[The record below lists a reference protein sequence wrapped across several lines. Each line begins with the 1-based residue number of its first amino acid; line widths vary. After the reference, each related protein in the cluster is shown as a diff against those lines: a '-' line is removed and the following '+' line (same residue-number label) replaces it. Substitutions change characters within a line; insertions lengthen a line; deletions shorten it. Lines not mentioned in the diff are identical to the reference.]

1 MYGLNADKSFYR
13 TVYYVVPWWCLSPLH
28 IRLVWRPLHS
38 PMWCFLPQIRGVY
51 CCNDFLGGKICCV
64 WQKTVTVLIQP
75 PHRHPPTHL
84 VRWGTS
90 IHGEGNG
97 VLLTQLKQ
105 NKWFCGILWW
115 WFSCR
120 NVSYYQMGYP
130 LVKQSIVVKTFQIC
144 YSSHLSW
151 FRFHTN

>member
-1 MYGLNADKSFYR
+1 MILHILNAGQSFYR
-13 TVYYVVPWWCLSPLH
+13 TVHDDVPGCCLSPLH
-28 IRLVWRPLHS
+28 WSGDP
-38 PMWCFLPQIRGVY
+38 
-51 CCNDFLGGKICCV
+51 CNPRCDVFCHKSVECTAVMNSGRKKMLCMAR
-64 WQKTVTVLIQP
+64 TVALLIQP

>member
-1 MYGLNADKSFYR
+1 MQTSASTELYIMVFPDDVCLHYILDWSGDPCNPQCDVFCPKSTECTAVMIFWELKDVVYGK
-13 TVYYVVPWWCLSPLH
+13 
-28 IRLVWRPLHS
+28 
-38 PMWCFLPQIRGVY
+38 
-51 CCNDFLGGKICCV
+51 KI
-64 WQKTVTVLIQP
+64 VTLLIQP

-84 VRWGTS
+84 VRWGPS

-115 WFSCR
+115 WFSCH
-120 NVSYYQMGYP
+120 NVSFYQMGYP